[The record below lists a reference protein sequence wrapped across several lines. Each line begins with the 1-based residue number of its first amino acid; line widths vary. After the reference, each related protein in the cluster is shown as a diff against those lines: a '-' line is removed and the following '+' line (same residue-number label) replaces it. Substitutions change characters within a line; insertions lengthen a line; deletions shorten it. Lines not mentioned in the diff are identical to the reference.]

1 MIKALHI
8 SLFISLISFSAF
20 AQEIE
25 LDRQLIGSGFTEY
38 DNGVDFTFSASLGE
52 PLTITRSNTNLLIT
66 EGFQQSNYVLSNAFV
81 LDLNIDSAACLG
93 ANDGAIT
100 VTFVSEKLTEPL
112 IYQWSNGAST
122 ESASDLEVGN
132 YSVTITGSNGLSV
145 TNSARVS
152 PIDSIDCTPGF
163 YTGITPN
170 NDGDNDYWHVDNA
183 FAFSTKEVSIF
194 NRYGALVWETDNYNN
209 TNNSFTGLHRNGQP
223 LPVGTYYFIAKFDD
237 SNYKGWIEV
246 SR

>member
-1 MIKALHI
+1 MMIGT
-8 SLFISLISFSAF
+8 SY
-20 AQEIE
+20 AQQIE
-25 LDRQLIGSGFTEY
+25 LDRQLIGSGYTEY
-38 DNGVDFTFSASLGE
+38 DNGSDFTFSASLGE
-52 PLTITRSNTNLLIT
+52 PLTITRVNTNLILS
-66 EGFQQSNYVLSNAFV
+66 EGFQQSNYVLSDPLIAQLSV
-81 LDLNIDSAACLG
+81 DSAACIG

-100 VTFVSEKLTEPL
+100 VSFVSDKLTEPL
-112 IYQWSNGAST
+112 VYQWSNGATT
-122 ESASDLEVGN
+122 ESATGLVVGT
-132 YSVTITGSNGLSV
+132 YSVTITGANGLSV

-194 NRYGALVWETDNYNN
+194 NRYGALVWETDDYNN

-237 SNYKGWIEV
+237 SNYKGWIEI